1 MIDTHCHLYDKKL
14 INDLD
19 DIVIN
24 AKNANIIKMICIGD
38 SIETSKKSIE
48 ISETYNQIY
57 ASFGIHPH
65 EAREAPNLY
74 LDIIKKNAVHKKV
87 VAIGEIG
94 LDYHYNFS
102 DPKIQ
107 KKVFRE
113 QLELA
118 KELDLP
124 AVVHCRNADE
134 DLYNIISESKHSK
147 GVVHCFASDI
157 SFANKIIDL
166 GFKISFT
173 GMITFV
179 KHLEIVIKAIDL
191 KHLLIE
197 TDSPYLTP
205 IPYRGKTN
213 QPAYVKQIA
222 KAIASIKNISIEEV
236 DRITTENAFLL
247 FNKLSN

>member
-236 DRITTENAFLL
+236 DKITTENAFLL

>member
-14 INDLD
+14 INSLD
-19 DIVIN
+19 DIV
-24 AKNANIIKMICIGD
+24 KNANHANITKMICIGD
-38 SIETSKKSIE
+38 SIETSKKSIK
-48 ISETYNQIY
+48 ISETYDQIY
-57 ASFGIHPH
+57 ASVGIHPH
-65 EAREAPNLY
+65 EAKKAPHLY
-74 LDIIKKNAVHKKV
+74 LDLIKKNAAHKKV

-102 DPKIQ
+102 EPKTQ
-107 KKVFRE
+107 KLVFRE
-113 QLELA
+113 QLELS

-124 AVVHCRNADE
+124 AVVHCRDADE

-147 GVVHCFASDI
+147 GVVHCFASDTN
-157 SFANKIIDL
+157 FANKIIDL

-179 KHLEIVIKAIDL
+179 KKLEAVIENIDL

-197 TDSPYLTP
+197 TDSPYLAP
-205 IPYRGKTN
+205 IPYRGKIN

-222 KAIASIKNISIEEV
+222 KTIANIKNVSIEEV
-236 DRITTENAFLL
+236 DKITTKNAFLL
-247 FNKLSN
+247 FNKLSH

>member
-74 LDIIKKNAVHKKV
+74 LDIIKKNAMHKKV

>member
-1 MIDTHCHLYDKKL
+1 MIDTHCHLYDNKL

-19 DIVIN
+19 DIVKN
-24 AKNANIIKMICIGD
+24 AKNANITKMICIGD
-38 SIETSKKSIE
+38 SIETSKQSIE

-65 EAREAPNLY
+65 EAKEAPNLY
-74 LDIIKKNAVHKKV
+74 LDIIKKNSTHKKV

-102 DPKIQ
+102 DPKNQ
-107 KKVFRE
+107 KKIFRE

-124 AVVHCRNADE
+124 VVVHCRDADE

-147 GVVHCFASDI
+147 GVIHCFASDT

-179 KHLEIVIKAIDL
+179 KHLEKVVKNIDL

-197 TDSPYLTP
+197 TDAPYLTP
-205 IPYRGKTN
+205 IPYRGKIN

-222 KAIASIKNISIEEV
+222 ETIASIKNISLEEV
-236 DRITTENAFLL
+236 DKITTENAFLL